1 MPYACFSYRA
11 DVRADAQPSLRD
23 PRRMPHSCFS
33 YPVVSWCFS
42 HNPVSVPRSMPVTC
56 HSYSLDAPQR
66 ALPGLRRM
74 PGTCFRY

>member
-23 PRRMPHSCFS
+23 PRRMPNSCFS
-33 YPVVSWCFS
+33 YPVSCFSNPVVSWCFS
-42 HNPVSVPRSMPVTC
+42 YDPVSVPRRMP
-56 HSYSLDAPQR
+56 S

-74 PGTCFRY
+74 PGVSCFRY